1 MSVLD
6 GIDLKKLKQLN
17 IDELKE
23 LCREIREVIVE
34 TVTKNGGHLSP
45 SLGTVELIVAL
56 CYVYDFDVDKLIFDV
71 GHQSYAYKILT
82 DRLNKFDTIRK
93 EGGLSGF
100 PDPLE
105 SDYDAFTAGHA
116 GSSISA
122 GLGYAYARDRLN
134 ESYNV
139 INLVGDASFFN
150 GENLEAASISSVK
163 PNNFLVILNDNGMSI
178 GKNENGLYKFV
189 SKITISRH
197 YHRFNAFLA
206 KTIGKTFILG
216 KLLKRFKRH
225 LKSAMSI
232 NTVADN
238 LGMKYVGVFDGHD
251 LKTLIAVLKKI
262 KSGNEAVF
270 LHIKTVKGKGFDV
283 AESDSTAYHGVS
295 AELKA
300 SVNSFSEAVSPIL
313 NDIADKDDKIVAIT
327 AGMTSGVG
335 LTDFKAKHPDKFM
348 DVGIAEESAVT
359 IAAGMAKGGI
369 KPIVFIYSTFLQR
382 SYDQIIEDVCL
393 QNLPVVFCLD
403 RAGLVGADGKTHQG
417 VFDLTY
423 LKSIPNLTVLAPKSV
438 GEFEKM
444 LKVALALNS
453 PVAIRYPNGTVKEI
467 ADISPFTDSLNWEV
481 LVRGKKSDV
490 TILAVGGRMLEK
502 AFSISESLGGATVV
516 NARTVKPLDT
526 GLLGGITG
534 DTIVTLEENVKNG
547 GFGEAVAAYLAGDAK
562 KTVMIFA
569 LDDKFIEHASVSA
582 QQDKYGLSVQN
593 IISAIK
599 KQRR

>member
-17 IDELKE
+17 IDELKV

-56 CYVYDFDVDKLIFDV
+56 CYVYDFDTDKLIFDV
-71 GHQSYAYKILT
+71 GHQAYAYKILT
-82 DRLNKFDTIRK
+82 DRLNKFGTIRK

-100 PDPLE
+100 PDPAE

-134 ESYNV
+134 ENYNV

-206 KTIGKTFILG
+206 KTIGRTFILG

-262 KSGNEAVF
+262 KDGNEAVF

-283 AESDSTAYHGVS
+283 AESDATAYHGVS

-300 SVNSFSEAVSPIL
+300 SVNSFSAAVSPIL
-313 NDIADKDDKIVAIT
+313 NDIVSYDDKIVAIT

-369 KPIVFIYSTFLQR
+369 KPIVFI
-382 SYDQIIEDVCL
+382 
-393 QNLPVVFCLD
+393 
-403 RAGLVGADGKTHQG
+403 
-417 VFDLTY
+417 
-423 LKSIPNLTVLAPKSV
+423 
-438 GEFEKM
+438 
-444 LKVALALNS
+444 
-453 PVAIRYPNGTVKEI
+453 
-467 ADISPFTDSLNWEV
+467 
-481 LVRGKKSDV
+481 
-490 TILAVGGRMLEK
+490 
-502 AFSISESLGGATVV
+502 
-516 NARTVKPLDT
+516 
-526 GLLGGITG
+526 
-534 DTIVTLEENVKNG
+534 
-547 GFGEAVAAYLAGDAK
+547 
-562 KTVMIFA
+562 
-569 LDDKFIEHASVSA
+569 
-582 QQDKYGLSVQN
+582 
-593 IISAIK
+593 
-599 KQRR
+599 